1 MQFIVVEDAMGQWGK
16 KQNEAMATVLII
28 KLQWVNADRDI
39 QQPGGNKYHSH
50 TTKPIKA
57 TQQGNSSH

>member
-1 MQFIVVEDAMGQWGK
+1 MQWGK
-16 KQNEAMATVLII
+16 KRNEAMATVLII

-39 QQPGGNKYHSH
+39 TTTQWNKYHSH
-50 TTKPIKA
+50 KTKPIKA